1 MLELEDIEAGYGSL
15 AVLHGVSMSVAP
27 GQVISL
33 IGSNGAGKSTTIRA
47 VAGVIRPRQGR
58 IVLDGTDITKVAA
71 EKRAALGIGQ
81 VPEGRQIFQGLS
93 VLDNLMLGAFRKRKH
108 RGEVLGEVFELF
120 PILEERQHQSAGD
133 LSGGQAQMLAIG
145 RALMCRPTYLLMDEP
160 SLGLAPILVTKMFKT
175 IERLADSGLGILLA
189 EQNATRTLAISN
201 QGNVMER
208 GRIVLS
214 GTGDELRANDDV
226 IATYLGGAA
235 A

>member
-1 MLELEDIEAGYGSL
+1 MLELRDVEAGYGGL
-15 AVLHGVSMSVAP
+15 TVLRGVSMNVAP
-27 GQVISL
+27 GQIVSL

-47 VAGVIRPRQGR
+47 VAGLIRPRRGS
-58 IVLDGTDITKVAA
+58 VVVDGKDITRVAA
-71 EKRAALGIGQ
+71 ERRAVLGIGQ

-93 VLDNLMLGAFRKRKH
+93 VLDNLQLGAFRRRKG
-108 RGEVLGEVFELF
+108 RDEVLREVFDLF
-120 PILEERQHQSAGD
+120 PILEERQRQRAGN
-133 LSGGQAQMLAIG
+133 LSGGEAQMLAIG

-160 SLGLAPILVTKMFKT
+160 SLGLAPILVAKMFAT
-175 IERLADSGLGILLA
+175 IERLAGTGLGILLA

-214 GTGDELRANDDV
+214 GTGEELRTNDDV

>member
-175 IERLADSGLGILLA
+175 IERLADTGLGILLA

>member
-47 VAGVIRPRQGR
+47 VAGVIRPRRGR
-58 IVLDGTDITKVAA
+58 IVLDGNDITKVAA

-93 VLDNLMLGAFRKRKH
+93 VLDNLMLGAFRKRKD
-108 RGEVLGEVFELF
+108 RGEVLEEVFELF
-120 PILEERQHQSAGD
+120 PILEERQRQSAGN

-160 SLGLAPILVTKMFKT
+160 SLGLAPILVTKMFET
-175 IERLADSGLGILLA
+175 IERLAGTGLGILLA

-226 IATYLGGAA
+226 ITTYLGGAA